1 MLFKHQKG
9 NVSSFLKFFN
19 SRQFINFQ
27 LLQIR
32 SSIQRDPNL
41 KFRGCNHPYQ
51 KKGQTDSTITP
62 PPKSFTDSICSL
74 EKRRQKSEN
83 LTREGAI
90 LSDKFNISK
99 SSKNISDSRSSS
111 PSRRSKMRN
120 TNSLYKSTG
129 SKVAITNEGN
139 VITDIFRVGSLESFP
154 PLTKPFTQKRHHRSP

>member
-1 MLFKHQKG
+1 M
-9 NVSSFLKFFN
+9 KFVN
-19 SRQFINFQ
+19 YRHSINFQ

-51 KKGQTDSTITP
+51 KKSQTDSTITP
-62 PPKSFTDSICSL
+62 PPNSFSDSVCSL
-74 EKRRQKSEN
+74 EKRRQKSET
-83 LTREGAI
+83 LTREVAI

-99 SSKNISDSRSSS
+99 GSKNIYDSRSSS

-129 SKVAITNEGN
+129 SKGVITNEGK
-139 VITDIFRVGSLESFP
+139 VITEIFSVGSLESFP
-154 PLTKPFTQKRHHRSP
+154 PLTKQFTQKRHHRSP

>member
-1 MLFKHQKG
+1 MLYSK
-9 NVSSFLKFFN
+9 NVLSCLQFIN
-19 SRQFINFQ
+19 SQHFINFQ
-27 LLQIR
+27 LSQIR

-51 KKGQTDSTITP
+51 KKIQADSTITP
-62 PPKSFTDSICSL
+62 PPKSFSDSVCSL

-83 LTREGAI
+83 LTREVAI

-99 SSKNISDSRSSS
+99 SSKNIYDSRSSS

-129 SKVAITNEGN
+129 SKGAIPNEGK

-154 PLTKPFTQKRHHRSP
+154 PLTKQYTQKRHHRSP

>member
-1 MLFKHQKG
+1 MFKIY
-9 NVSSFLKFFN
+9 N
-19 SRQFINFQ
+19 SRYFMNLQ
-27 LLQIR
+27 LSQIK

-62 PPKSFTDSICSL
+62 PPKSFSDSVCSL

-83 LTREGAI
+83 PTREGAI
-90 LSDKFNISK
+90 LSDKFIISK
-99 SSKNISDSRSSS
+99 SNKNIHDSRSSS

-129 SKVAITNEGN
+129 PKGGITNERK

-154 PLTKPFTQKRHHRSP
+154 PLTKQFTQKRHHRSP